1 MAATPPDPLD
11 QRLTALLIQNARES
25 VANLARQLG
34 TARTTVIARMRRLER
49 DGRILGY
56 TVKLG
61 SAAGAPEL
69 QAYVGICV
77 APKAGREVVR
87 ELQRMPEVRQLSAV
101 SGDNDYIALLVAAGP
116 EQLDRLL
123 DSIGELEGVSRTSTS
138 IVLARKI
145 ERPVGG
151 DSPIG

>member
-1 MAATPPDPLD
+1 MPASSPDPLD

-49 DGRILGY
+49 EGQILGY
-56 TVKLG
+56 TVTLG
-61 SAAGAPEL
+61 SAAGVPQL
-69 QAYVGICV
+69 QAYVGISV
-77 APKAGREVVR
+77 APKAGRQVVR

-101 SGDNDYIALLVAAGP
+101 SGDNDYIALLVAPGP
-116 EQLDRLL
+116 DRLDQLL
-123 DSIGELEGVSRTSTS
+123 DAIGELDGVSRTSTS

-145 ERPVGG
+145 ERPVAGG
-151 DSPIG
+151 EPAG